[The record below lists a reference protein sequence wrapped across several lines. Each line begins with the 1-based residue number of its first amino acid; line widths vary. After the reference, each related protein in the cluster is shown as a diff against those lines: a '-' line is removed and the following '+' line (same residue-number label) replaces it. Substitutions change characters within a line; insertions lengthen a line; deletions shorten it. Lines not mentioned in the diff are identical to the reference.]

1 MASSTSGEDTRDKLV
16 DIVKL
21 LYPDAL
27 TRDNLV
33 DIVKQLSPD
42 ARTRDKLVDIVKQ
55 LSPDALTRDN
65 LVDIVKQLSPDART
79 CKKLMYI
86 VKQLSPDALTRDN
99 LVDIVKQLSPDALI
113 RENLVNIV
121 KQLSPD
127 AITRDNLLDIAKEL
141 SPDALTR
148 DKLMDIVKQL
158 SSDALTR
165 DKLMDIV
172 KQLSPDALT
181 RDKLVDIVKQLY
193 PDALTR
199 DKLVDIVKLLS
210 PHALTRD
217 KLVNIVKQLSPDSLT
232 RDNLVNIVKQLS
244 PDVLTRDNLVDIVKQ
259 LYPDALT
266 HTYVVPPVHLARV
279 PYNKDTVPGTDQ
291 EVLVLPSSEQH
302 QQQQGNIQADLAQQH
317 VLHNLKQLGDSGKEV
332 MFVVS
337 ELNFK
342 DYLNKPFY
350 AKHTGKL
357 PKPANLPKE
366 LRHHGKQGDFDILV
380 IHRQYGI
387 MIGEI
392 KSVGKTEAS
401 REDTEVVKVIDKAV
415 KQLDKCEV
423 HARHMVSDI
432 APGLTVRKTLFLPF
446 VSHTQLRRI
455 LNDKNNSKLQQ
466 AVCQS
471 LGAANTAEAIQ
482 LCCCSDKLSQPASY
496 WHVTPAV
503 LSQLSTW
510 WQHRMACTVDTRL
523 TDQLYLDI
531 VARFVGPAT
540 TVSVPC
546 YNGVRVEVRT
556 AGQAVAELGQRLA
569 LLVLTLQQLDL
580 MSRDPPL
587 VYITGAPGTGK
598 TVVLVLQGVRW
609 LRQGH
614 DVHVLSTLY
623 NTWAVS
629 TSITQQLERSLSAGP
644 TPSLTPGSVSYH
656 WYDFYNREE
665 DVEQAVTDLLACVK
679 NGHLHV
685 LLDEAFFDSR
695 AKDGPRLTR
704 LVTRLA
710 QRVPHLYLWCAGV
723 YNTEIPPA
731 LQTQVFTV
739 PLRSAPAVLREI
751 QPVIHRYPVHAYSD
765 SGVPAPGDGL
775 SVIRLSHHGNAH
787 TGRWP
792 LDCAQ
797 CGQDIAAVLRRLG
810 VGRSAANSPSRL
822 SYRDVFVLTRS
833 DDLQDDVTDEAGQVT
848 SPASGVVQGLK
859 DAGVPVSVLGEQDLL
874 HNEARWEGA
883 VQDVAVAATDTV
895 TVAWYDWVTG
905 LERRVVAMLQARDQ
919 DDDDRGLTDEW
930 IDHDDR
936 LIAVSRCT
944 TQLIMVRTPPVT
956 TTTTPSLTTTTT
968 PTTTTTHTTT

>member
-1 MASSTSGEDTRDKLV
+1 MSSPNRGQD
-16 DIVKL
+16 
-21 LYPDAL
+21 
-27 TRDNLV
+27 
-33 DIVKQLSPD
+33 
-42 ARTRDKLVDIVKQ
+42 
-55 LSPDALTRDN
+55 
-65 LVDIVKQLSPDART
+65 
-79 CKKLMYI
+79 
-86 VKQLSPDALTRDN
+86 
-99 LVDIVKQLSPDALI
+99 
-113 RENLVNIV
+113 
-121 KQLSPD
+121 
-127 AITRDNLLDIAKEL
+127 
-141 SPDALTR
+141 
-148 DKLMDIVKQL
+148 
-158 SSDALTR
+158 
-165 DKLMDIV
+165 
-172 KQLSPDALT
+172 
-181 RDKLVDIVKQLY
+181 
-193 PDALTR
+193 
-199 DKLVDIVKLLS
+199 
-210 PHALTRD
+210 
-217 KLVNIVKQLSPDSLT
+217 
-232 RDNLVNIVKQLS
+232 
-244 PDVLTRDNLVDIVKQ
+244 TRDNLVDIVKQ

-266 HTYVVPPVHLARV
+266 RTVVVPPVHLNRV
-279 PYNKDTVPGTDQ
+279 PYNTDTVPGTDQ
-291 EVLVLPSSEQH
+291 EVLVLPSSEQL
-302 QQQQGNIQADLAQQH
+302 QQQQGNIQADFAQQH
-317 VLHNLKQLGDSGKEV
+317 VLHNLQQLGDSGKEV

-357 PKPANLPKE
+357 PKPATLPKE

-387 MIGEI
+387 LIGEI

-401 REDTEVVKVIDKAV
+401 RADTEVVKVIAKAV

-432 APGLTVRKTLFLPF
+432 APGLTVRKTLFLPY
-446 VSHTQLRRI
+446 VSQAQLQRI
-455 LNDKNNSKLQQ
+455 LDDEKNSKSQQ

-482 LCCCSDKLSQPASY
+482 LCCCSDQLSQPVSY

-510 WQHRMACTVDTRL
+510 WQHRMTCAVDTRL

-546 YNGVRVEVRT
+546 YNNVRVEVRT
-556 AGQAVAELGQRLA
+556 AGQAVAELGRRLA

-587 VYITGAPGTGK
+587 VCITGAPGTGK
-598 TVVLVLQGVRW
+598 TVVLVLQGLRW
-609 LRQGH
+609 LRDGN
-614 DVHVLSTLY
+614 DVHVISTLY
-623 NTWAVS
+623 DTRAVS
-629 TSITQQLERSLSAGP
+629 TSITQQLGMSLSAGP

-656 WYDFYNREE
+656 RYNFWNREA
-665 DVEQAVTDLLACVK
+665 DVEQAVTDLLECVK

-685 LLDEAFFDSR
+685 LIDEASFDSR
-695 AKDGPRLTR
+695 TKLGPRHTQ

-710 QRVPHLYLWCAGV
+710 QQVPHLYLWCAGV
-723 YNTEIPPA
+723 LNRDIPPA

-751 QPVIHRYPVHAYSD
+751 QPVIHRYPVNDYSD

-797 CGQDIAAVLRRLG
+797 CGHDIAAVLRRLG
-810 VGRSAANSPSRL
+810 VGRSVANSPSRL

-833 DDLQDDVTDEAGQVT
+833 DDLHDDVTDGAGRVT

-859 DAGVPVSVLGEQDLL
+859 DAGVPVSVLGDQDLR
-874 HNEARWEGA
+874 HNRARWEGV

-895 TVAWYDWVTG
+895 TVAGYVWVIG
-905 LERRVVAMLQARDQ
+905 LERRVVAVLPGRDQ
-919 DDDDRGLTDEW
+919 YDDEGMTDEE
-930 IDHDDR
+930 IDLHDR
-936 LIAVSRCT
+936 LFAVSRCT
-944 TQLIMVRTPPVT
+944 TQLITVRTPPVT

-968 PTTTTTHTTT
+968 PTTHATT

>member
-1 MASSTSGEDTRDKLV
+1 MASSTSGEDTRGNLV
-16 DIVKL
+16 DIMKQL
-21 LYPDAL
+21 SLDAL

-33 DIVKQLSPD
+33 DV
-42 ARTRDKLVDIVKQ
+42 
-55 LSPDALTRDN
+55 
-65 LVDIVKQLSPDART
+65 
-79 CKKLMYI
+79 
-86 VKQLSPDALTRDN
+86 
-99 LVDIVKQLSPDALI
+99 
-113 RENLVNIV
+113 
-121 KQLSPD
+121 
-127 AITRDNLLDIAKEL
+127 
-141 SPDALTR
+141 
-148 DKLMDIVKQL
+148 
-158 SSDALTR
+158 
-165 DKLMDIV
+165 
-172 KQLSPDALT
+172 
-181 RDKLVDIVKQLY
+181 
-193 PDALTR
+193 
-199 DKLVDIVKLLS
+199 
-210 PHALTRD
+210 
-217 KLVNIVKQLSPDSLT
+217 
-232 RDNLVNIVKQLS
+232 
-244 PDVLTRDNLVDIVKQ
+244 VKQ

-279 PYNKDTVPGTDQ
+279 PYNKDTVPSTDQ
-291 EVLVLPSSEQH
+291 EVLVLPSSEQL
-302 QQQQGNIQADLAQQH
+302 QQQQANIQADFAQQH
-317 VLHNLKQLGDSGKEV
+317 VLHNLQQLGDSGNEV

-357 PKPANLPKE
+357 PKPASLPKE

-401 REDTEVVKVIDKAV
+401 RADTEVVKVIGKAV

-482 LCCCSDKLSQPASY
+482 LCCCSDQLSQPASY

-531 VARFVGPAT
+531 VARFIGPAT

-546 YNGVRVEVRT
+546 YNSVRVEVRT
-556 AGQAVAELGQRLA
+556 AGQAVAELGRRLA

-587 VYITGAPGTGK
+587 VCITGAPGTGK
-598 TVVLVLQGVRW
+598 TVMLVLQGLRW

-614 DVHVLSTLY
+614 DVHVLSTVY
-623 NTWAVS
+623 NTRAVN
-629 TSITQQLERSLSAGP
+629 TSITQQLEMSLSAGP
-644 TPSLTPGSVSYH
+644 TPSLTPGSVSFH
-656 WYDFYNREE
+656 RYNFWDREA

-685 LLDEAFFDSR
+685 LIDEASFDSR
-695 AKDGPRLTR
+695 SKHGPRLTR

-710 QRVPHLYLWCAGV
+710 QQVPHLYLWCAGT
-723 YNTEIPPA
+723 NNRDIPPA

-751 QPVIHRYPVHAYSD
+751 QPVIHRYPVHDYSD

-792 LDCAQ
+792 VDCAQ

-810 VGRSAANSPSRL
+810 VGRSATNSPSRL

-833 DDLQDDVTDEAGQVT
+833 GDLHDDVTNEAGRVT

-859 DAGVPVSVLGEQDLL
+859 DAGVPVSVLGYQD
-874 HNEARWEGA
+874 NRARWEGA

-895 TVAWYDWVTG
+895 TVAVYGYVTG
-905 LERRVVAMLQARDQ
+905 LERRVVAVLQDRHQ
-919 DDDDRGLTDEW
+919 RDDDAGRTDEV
-930 IDHDDR
+930 IDLLVR

>member
-1 MASSTSGEDTRDKLV
+1 MASSTSGEDTRDNLV
-16 DIVKL
+16 NIVKQL
-21 LYPDAL
+21 SPDAL
-27 TRDNLV
+27 TRDKLV

-42 ARTRDKLVDIVKQ
+42 ALARDNLVDILKQLSPDTLTRDSLVDIVKQLSPDTLTRDNLVDIVKQ

-65 LVDIVKQLSPDART
+65 LVDIVKQLSPDALTRD
-79 CKKLMYI
+79 KLMDI

-99 LVDIVKQLSPDALI
+99 LVDIVKQLSPDAL
-113 RENLVNIV
+113 
-121 KQLSPD
+121 
-127 AITRDNLLDIAKEL
+127 THDN
-141 SPDALTR
+141 
-148 DKLMDIVKQL
+148 
-158 SSDALTR
+158 
-165 DKLMDIV
+165 
-172 KQLSPDALT
+172 
-181 RDKLVDIVKQLY
+181 LVDIVKQLY

-199 DKLVDIVKLLS
+199 EKLVDIVKLLS
-210 PHALTRD
+210 PDA
-217 KLVNIVKQLSPDSLT
+217 LT

-244 PDVLTRDNLVDIVKQ
+244 PDALTREKLDIAKLLSPGALTRDKLMDIVKQLSHDALTRGKLADIVKQLYPDTLTRDNLVDIVKQLSPDTLTRDKLVDFVKQ

-266 HTYVVPPVHLARV
+266 HTYVVPPVHLAWV
-279 PYNKDTVPGTDQ
+279 PYKKDTVPGTDQ
-291 EVLVLPSSEQH
+291 EVLVLPSSEQL
-302 QQQQGNIQADLAQQH
+302 QQQQANIQADFAQQH
-317 VLHNLKQLGDSGKEV
+317 VLHNLQQLGDSGNEV

-401 REDTEVVKVIDKAV
+401 QADTVVVKVIDKAV

-423 HARHMVSDI
+423 NARHMVSDI
-432 APGLTVRKTLFLPF
+432 APGLT
-446 VSHTQLRRI
+446 
-455 LNDKNNSKLQQ
+455 

-471 LGAANTAEAIQ
+471 LGAANTAECVQ
-482 LCCCSDKLSQPASY
+482 LCCCSDQLSQPASY

-531 VARFVGPAT
+531 VARFIGPAT

-556 AGQAVAELGQRLA
+556 AGQAVVELGRRLA

-587 VYITGAPGTGK
+587 VCITGAPGTGK
-598 TVVLVLQGVRW
+598 TVVLVLQGSRW

-614 DVHVLSTLY
+614 DVHVLSTWGD
-623 NTWAVS
+623 TWAVN
-629 TSITQQLERSLSAGP
+629 TSITQQLEMSLRAGP

-656 WYDFYNREE
+656 RYNLWDREA
-665 DVEQAVTDLLACVK
+665 DVEQAVNDLLACVK

-685 LLDEAFFDSR
+685 LIDEAFFDSR

-710 QRVPHLYLWCAGV
+710 QQVPHLYLWCAGV
-723 YNTEIPPA
+723 LNRDIPPA

-751 QPVIHRYPVHAYSD
+751 QPVIHRFKVHDYSD

-792 LDCAQ
+792 VDCAQ
-797 CGQDIAAVLRRLG
+797 CGQDIAAELRRLG

-833 DDLQDDVTDEAGQVT
+833 GNLHDDVTNEAGQVT

-859 DAGVPVSVLGEQDLL
+859 DAGVPVSVLGYQDWL
-874 HNEARWEGA
+874 HNRARWEGA

-895 TVAWYDWVTG
+895 TVAWYGWVTG
-905 LERRVVAMLQARDQ
+905 LERRVVAVLQGRDQ
-919 DDDDRGLTDEW
+919 HDDDEGWTDEE
-930 IDHDDR
+930 IDREDR
-936 LIAVSRCT
+936 LYAVSRCT
-944 TQLIMVRTPPVT
+944 TQLITVRTPPVT

-968 PTTTTTHTTT
+968 PTTTTTHITT

>member
-1 MASSTSGEDTRDKLV
+1 MAS
-16 DIVKL
+16 
-21 LYPDAL
+21 PD
-27 TRDNLV
+27 
-33 DIVKQLSPD
+33 
-42 ARTRDKLVDIVKQ
+42 
-55 LSPDALTRDN
+55 
-65 LVDIVKQLSPDART
+65 
-79 CKKLMYI
+79 
-86 VKQLSPDALTRDN
+86 
-99 LVDIVKQLSPDALI
+99 
-113 RENLVNIV
+113 
-121 KQLSPD
+121 
-127 AITRDNLLDIAKEL
+127 
-141 SPDALTR
+141 
-148 DKLMDIVKQL
+148 
-158 SSDALTR
+158 
-165 DKLMDIV
+165 
-172 KQLSPDALT
+172 
-181 RDKLVDIVKQLY
+181 LVDIVKQLY

-199 DKLVDIVKLLS
+199 
-210 PHALTRD
+210 
-217 KLVNIVKQLSPDSLT
+217 
-232 RDNLVNIVKQLS
+232 
-244 PDVLTRDNLVDIVKQ
+244 
-259 LYPDALT
+259 
-266 HTYVVPPVHLARV
+266 TYIVPPVHLARV
-279 PYNKDTVPGTDQ
+279 PYNTDTVPGTGQ
-291 EVLVLPSSEQH
+291 EVLVLPSSEQL
-302 QQQQGNIQADLAQQH
+302 QKQQGNIQADFAQQH
-317 VLHNLKQLGDSGKEV
+317 VLHNLQQLGDSGKEV

-357 PKPANLPKE
+357 PKPATLPKE

-380 IHRQYGI
+380 IHRLYGI
-387 MIGEI
+387 LVGEI

-401 REDTEVVKVIDKAV
+401 RADTEVVKVIDKAV

-432 APGLTVRKTLFLPF
+432 APGLTVRKTLFLPY
-446 VSHTQLRRI
+446 VSQAQLQRI
-455 LNDKNNSKLQQ
+455 LDDETNFKLQQ

-471 LGAANTAEAIQ
+471 LGAANAAEAVQ
-482 LCCCSDKLSQPASY
+482 LCCCSDQLSQPASY

-510 WQHRMACTVDTRL
+510 WQHRMACTVDARL

-556 AGQAVAELGQRLA
+556 TGQAVAELGRRLA

-580 MSRDPPL
+580 MNRDPPL

-614 DVHVLSTLY
+614 DVHVISTLY
-623 NTWAVS
+623 NTRAVS
-629 TSITQQLERSLSAGP
+629 TSIKQQLQMSLSAGP

-656 WYDFYNREE
+656 LYDIFNREG
-665 DVEQAVTDLLACVK
+665 DVDQAVTDLVASVK
-679 NGHLHV
+679 NGQLHV
-685 LLDEAFFDSR
+685 LIDEVSFDSR
-695 AKDGPRLTR
+695 LKHGPRHTR

-710 QRVPHLYLWCAGV
+710 QQVPHLYLWCAGIV
-723 YNTEIPPA
+723 NTEIPPA

-751 QPVIHRYPVHAYSD
+751 QPGMQDYPVHDYSD

-792 LDCAQ
+792 VDCAQ
-797 CGQDIAAVLRRLG
+797 CGQDIAVELRRLG
-810 VGRSAANSPSRL
+810 VGRSVANSPSRL

-833 DDLQDDVTDEAGQVT
+833 GDLHDDVTDEAGRVT

-859 DAGVPVSVLGEQDLL
+859 DAGVPVSVLGRQDRL
-874 HNEARWEGA
+874 HNRARWERA

-895 TVAWYDWVTG
+895 TVAWYGYVTG
-905 LERRVVAMLQARDQ
+905 LERRVVAVLQARDQ
-919 DDDDRGLTDEW
+919 GDDDRGLTDEGT
-930 IDHDDR
+930 DHADR
-936 LIAVSRCT
+936 LNAVSRCT
-944 TQLIMVRTPPVT
+944 TQLITVRTPPVT
-956 TTTTPSLTTTTT
+956 TTPPSLTTTTT
-968 PTTTTTHTTT
+968 PATTTTQRHNLIQQPLPPPSPPRPLPPPPAKTTTTTAKRRRGRKCVLS